1 MTIEQKQ
8 QHLLIKLKCRKI
20 KQECVR
26 LRYLATLRSDSNS
39 LVRQSLL
46 GATDTLMKLLP
57 LMLPLMKIWNFR
69 LPTMRLLEWSN
80 VSRSWSNVSRSWS
93 NVSRSWSNVSR
104 ITDACIK
111 RLQRNRS
118 NTVEFRQLN
127 SKSRIVKFQ
136 T

>member
-93 NVSRSWSNVSR
+93 NVSR

-127 SKSRIVKFQ
+127 SNSRIVKFQ

>member
-8 QHLLIKLKCRKI
+8 QHLLIKLKCLG
-20 KQECVR
+20 

-69 LPTMRLLEWSN
+69 LPTVRLLEWSK
-80 VSRSWSNVSRSWS
+80 
-93 NVSRSWSNVSR
+93 
-104 ITDACIK
+104 C
-111 RLQRNRS
+111 
-118 NTVEFRQLN
+118 
-127 SKSRIVKFQ
+127 FQ
-136 T
+136 KLV